1 MGQLIAN
8 TKNLL
13 WNDQLSIILLRELTK
28 LDSDPLSINSELNF
42 LPVLS
47 DLLIHNWS
55 RDQLAIN
62 IEQII
67 HNWFTCQ
74 LPVIWQVTQLMTKE
88 LRNQHDMVSE
98 LGTQQLSY

>member
-42 LPVLS
+42 LPVTL
-47 DLLIHNWS
+47 WP
-55 RDQLAIN
+55 IN
-62 IEQII
+62 
-67 HNWFTCQ
+67 T
-74 LPVIWQVTQLMTKE
+74 
-88 LRNQHDMVSE
+88 
-98 LGTQQLSY
+98 